1 MNILVSGGTGFIGR
15 SLLKRFNEMGYKLW
29 ACVRNYDSTLP
40 VSVKQTIVN
49 DSFDFVEATVL
60 KDIDIIIHLAGR
72 AHIFDSDPCEAVLK
86 HRRVNA
92 EGTKKLGLLAVKY
105 GVKRFVFISTIGVNG
120 VKNSKPFSEK
130 DIIAPSG
137 PYAVSKYEAEMSLKE
152 LSDSSDLEVV
162 IIRPPLVYGHSAP
175 GNFGAIL
182 KWVES
187 GWPLPFGLVENK
199 KAFVGLDNLVG
210 FVATCMVHP
219 NAKNEV
225 FLVSDGVDIS
235 LPEMLRV
242 LAKVKG
248 YKLFLVPVPAR
259 ILKFFIVTLMRKNE
273 EYQKLTSSLEVDISK
288 AEAVLGWKPLLSMEK
303 QLES

>member
-15 SLLKRFNEMGYKLW
+15 SLLKRFSKMGYELW

-40 VSVKQTIVN
+40 VGVKQTIVN
-49 DSFDFVEATVL
+49 DSFDFVEPTVL

-72 AHIFDSDPCEAVLK
+72 AHILDSDPCESVFE

-120 VKNSKPFSEK
+120 IRNSKPFSEK
-130 DIIAPSG
+130 DNVAPSG
-137 PYAVSKYEAEMSLKE
+137 PYAVSKYEAEMCLQE
-152 LSDSSDLEVV
+152 LSDFSDLEVV
-162 IIRPPLVYGHSAP
+162 IIRPPLVYGRSAP
-175 GNFGAIL
+175 GNFGAIV

-187 GWPLPFGLVENK
+187 GLPLPFGSVENK
-199 KAFVGLDNLVG
+199 KAFIGLDNLVG
-210 FVATCMVHP
+210 FIATCMVHP
-219 NAKNEV
+219 NAKNQV
-225 FLVSDGVDIS
+225 FLISDGVDIS

-242 LAKVKG
+242 VAKVNG
-248 YKLFLVPVPAR
+248 FKLFLVPVPAW

-273 EYQKLTSSLEVDISK
+273 EYQKLTTSLEVDISK
-288 AEAVLGWKPLLSMEK
+288 AETVLGWRPLLSMEN